1 MISELDQADID
12 FLDRLANMTRCTVCL
27 PPFKN
32 KNHVFI
38 DVNLVRYSESLIEN
52 ISMALMEYGFSFVFD
67 EDGFIEILGVTHGT
81 AKL

>member
-1 MISELDQADID
+1 MIQELDQSDID
-12 FLDRLANMTRCTVCL
+12 FLDHLANMTRCTVCL

-38 DVNLVRYSESLIEN
+38 DISIVKNSKFLLEN
-52 ISMALMEYGFSFVFD
+52 ISLAMIEYGFSFVFD